1 MTRKALINFKLM
13 LIFLRNNA
21 NKSFTKC
28 PIPTLH
34 YTVTCNMLA
43 AKGGG
48 GGTESQEGE
57 EEANC
62 VSCGTAILKAD
73 RETPGDEVKLS

>member
-1 MTRKALINFKLM
+1 M

-34 YTVTCNMLA
+34 YTVTFNMLA

-48 GGTESQEGE
+48 GGGGGGLGGGEGVSVGRRGGRLCLLWYRHFESRPRDPWG
-57 EEANC
+57 
-62 VSCGTAILKAD
+62 G
-73 RETPGDEVKLS
+73 G

>member
-1 MTRKALINFKLM
+1 M

-34 YTVTCNMLA
+34 YTVTFNMLA

-48 GGTESQEGE
+48 GGG
-57 EEANC
+57 
-62 VSCGTAILKAD
+62 GD
-73 RETPGDEVKLS
+73 RGGGGGRGMVISRCQ

>member
-1 MTRKALINFKLM
+1 M

-34 YTVTCNMLA
+34 YTVTFNMLA

-48 GGTESQEGE
+48 GGGKESQ
-57 EEANC
+57 
-62 VSCGTAILKAD
+62 
-73 RETPGDEVKLS
+73 

>member
-1 MTRKALINFKLM
+1 M

-34 YTVTCNMLA
+34 YTVTFNMLA

-48 GGTESQEGE
+48 GGKESQ
-57 EEANC
+57 
-62 VSCGTAILKAD
+62 
-73 RETPGDEVKLS
+73 